1 MELTLTKS
9 LGSNISWALDTQ
21 QDTHMI
27 SMNFHYYS
35 DVACDMNFDVIIQG
49 ALGSYKECEKLTDKI
64 ILEQTATFS
73 FRSKNCGDVNEP
85 AKDTITGMM
94 LFVWGVKG
102 QVFNGTVLG
111 GTGKFSGISGEFI
124 RERLL
129 APNFS
134 GAETFR
140 ITFPTKL
147 KPDYF
152 PN

>member
-1 MELTLTKS
+1 
-9 LGSNISWALDTQ
+9 
-21 QDTHMI
+21 
-27 SMNFHYYS
+27 
-35 DVACDMNFDVIIQG
+35 
-49 ALGSYKECEKLTDKI
+49 
-64 ILEQTATFS
+64 
-73 FRSKNCGDVNEP
+73 
-85 AKDTITGMM
+85 MM

-102 QVFNGTVLG
+102 QVFNGTVIG
-111 GTGKFSGISGEFI
+111 GTGKFSGISGEFK

>member
-1 MELTLTKS
+1 LSKLQ
-9 LGSNISWALDTQ
+9 LFLLDQ
-21 QDTHMI
+21 
-27 SMNFHYYS
+27 
-35 DVACDMNFDVIIQG
+35 
-49 ALGSYKECEKLTDKI
+49 
-64 ILEQTATFS
+64 
-73 FRSKNCGDVNEP
+73 KNCGDVNEP

-111 GTGKFSGISGEFI
+111 GTGKFSGISGEFK